1 MGKVLH
7 DETRWKDVV
16 GYFSEIYYG
25 RLCSSPKSVTC
36 GELKKRIE
44 GKKKR
49 LKKSREKKKLSKKLD
64 KLNQNKDVDKL
75 LIEDAEALLIH
86 ACTPPWNSNYIQTC
100 DLIVEDLR
108 ILNFGSCGSLLTE
121 VSAEFWI

>member
-1 MGKVLH
+1 MNK
-7 DETRWKDVV
+7 
-16 GYFSEIYYG
+16 
-25 RLCSSPKSVTC
+25 
-36 GELKKRIE
+36 GECA
-44 GKKKR
+44 
-49 LKKSREKKKLSKKLD
+49 KLSKKLD
-64 KLNQNKDVDKL
+64 KKLDKLNQGKGVDKL

-100 DLIVEDLR
+100 DLILEDLR